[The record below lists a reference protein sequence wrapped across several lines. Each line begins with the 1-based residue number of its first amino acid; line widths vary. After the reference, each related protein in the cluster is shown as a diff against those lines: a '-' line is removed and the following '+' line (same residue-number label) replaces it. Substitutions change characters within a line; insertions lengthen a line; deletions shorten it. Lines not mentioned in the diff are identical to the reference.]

1 VTKRRRAAR
10 RGRSPLASRVACG
23 LGLGL
28 GLGAGQA
35 VAQDLTGQV
44 VGVVSVGFTD
54 NPQSVPDGDPPAG
67 QPAKANDGFVELAPQ
82 AWLRYLTPRSESG
95 LGFSFAYNQ
104 FFVRT
109 EASSYSGALTYV
121 GRFELGE
128 RTTASLGL
136 TSTLGQTNTFNRTG
150 AASGTTGLAVVP
162 GGSELFFNGSLTE
175 SIAHEL
181 SERTVLLHAGNVS
194 LLQPIPQPP
203 AAQVVAVNR
212 PRTVFAGLSLGLQR
226 TLGENDLGSI
236 TLATNGVFTSRVVDE
251 AAQVV
256 VSEPRRQ
263 LINTLVLGWQHRF
276 SPGWDSELRLG
287 VLQGNSLGDPVDT
300 LAGAPPEN
308 GGLLVEPTGSAL
320 VRYQRDEGVAT
331 LRYAH
336 ESQPVPV
343 LGQNAITDS
352 IALGIALPIALSSRL
367 FFSGSGGYRMS
378 RILTDTGAIA
388 APIDVISADAALV
401 YTPHP
406 SLGLAVRYQYLD
418 QAIVK
423 ALVDEALS
431 ARFPVLP
438 FSRHTAMFS
447 ISFAYP
453 AVSPVVSPPPLVAPP
468 FRPAPQGG
476 DFQTPGPATPVSTPS
491 PPPGAT
497 PGS

>member
-1 VTKRRRAAR
+1 MTIGRGAPRRR
-10 RGRSPLASRVACG
+10 RSPLPGPACG
-23 LGLGL
+23 AALALVV
-28 GLGAGQA
+28 GAA
-35 VAQDLTGQV
+35 SAQELTGQA

-54 NPQSVPDGDPPAG
+54 NPQSVPDGAPPAG

-82 AWLRYLTPRSESG
+82 AWLRYSTPRSESG
-95 LGFSFAYNQ
+95 LGFSFSYNQ

-109 EASSYSGALTYV
+109 EASSYSGALNYA
-121 GRFELGE
+121 GRFEVAE
-128 RTTASLGL
+128 RTTATLGL

-162 GGSELFFNGSLTE
+162 GGSELFFNGALTE
-175 SIAHEL
+175 SIAHEV
-181 SERTVLLHAGNVS
+181 SERTVLLQSGNVS
-194 LLQPIPQPP
+194 LLQPIPQAT

-226 TLGENDLGSI
+226 ALGENDLGSL

-276 SPGWDSELRLG
+276 SLGWDAELRLG
-287 VLQGNSLGDPVDT
+287 ALQGNSLGDPVMT
-300 LAGAPPEN
+300 TAGTVPAN
-308 GGLLVEPTGSAL
+308 GGLIVEPTGSAL
-320 VRYQRDEGVAT
+320 LRYQRDEGVAT

-343 LGQNAITDS
+343 LGQNALTDS
-352 IALGIALPIALSSRL
+352 IALTVALPIALQSRL
-367 FFSGSGGYRMS
+367 FFSGSGGYRLS
-378 RILTDTGAIA
+378 RILTDAGEIA

-406 SLGLAVRYQYLD
+406 SLGFAVRYQYLD
-418 QAIVK
+418 QALVK
-423 ALVDEALS
+423 SLVVDELYQ
-431 ARFPVLP
+431 RFPVLP

-453 AVSPVVSPPPLVAPP
+453 AVSPVVSPPALVAPP

-476 DFQTPGPATPVSTPS
+476 DFQTPGPAVPAGTT